1 MNMAICGK
9 VRIWAHNLYLI
20 PKPVFNHYD
29 IAKEF
34 GFQPVSNAKQMK
46 NHRPTLSYS
55 VLTFCELNNEKY
67 DYSFVSGKIKKRISN
82 LKQGKQ
88 WAPIIPTA
96 QLLVHN

>member
-1 MNMAICGK
+1 
-9 VRIWAHNLYLI
+9 
-20 PKPVFNHYD
+20 
-29 IAKEF
+29 
-34 GFQPVSNAKQMK
+34 MK

-67 DYSFVSGKIKKRISN
+67 DYSFISGKIKKRISN

-96 QLLVHN
+96 QLLVQLMLLSYGWQILLFKHLVCFQ